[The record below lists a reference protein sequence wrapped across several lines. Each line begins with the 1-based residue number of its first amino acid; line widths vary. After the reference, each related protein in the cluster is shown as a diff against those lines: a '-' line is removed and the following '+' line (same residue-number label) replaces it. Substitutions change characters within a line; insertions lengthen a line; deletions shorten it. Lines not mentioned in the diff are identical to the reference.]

1 MEMIDEYVPD
11 CSCKYCYLVKV
22 YQHPRFKKDIEK
34 MIEMYK
40 SMTDPNYFPIEVNEK
55 QDFE

>member
-1 MEMIDEYVPD
+1 MLFFNPNCRCEH
-11 CSCKYCYLVKV
+11 CYLIEV

-55 QDFE
+55 KT